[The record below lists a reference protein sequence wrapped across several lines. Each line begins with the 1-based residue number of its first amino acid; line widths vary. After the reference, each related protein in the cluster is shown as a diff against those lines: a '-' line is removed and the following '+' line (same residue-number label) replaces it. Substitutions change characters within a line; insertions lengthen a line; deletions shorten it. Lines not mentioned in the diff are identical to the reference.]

1 MASWKSISGKEHE
14 GEGYQFEIA
23 AVQED
28 IRNGRLENELMPLD
42 ESIAI
47 AEVMDEL
54 RRQWGLVYPFE
65 K

>member
-1 MASWKSISGKEHE
+1 MIESFKGDHE

-54 RRQWGLVYPFE
+54 RSQWGLVYPFE

>member
-1 MASWKSISGKEHE
+1 MASWALGKEHE

-23 AVQED
+23 AVKED
-28 IRNGRLENELMPLD
+28 IRNGRLEKRNELMPLD

-54 RRQWGLVYPFE
+54 RKQWGLALSI
-65 K
+65 